1 MPARLSS
8 MEISDDNSSTPR
20 AAANGYAPAPAL
32 ANDENAT
39 NRRKSVRVVKKPKL
53 FVQEP
58 VVKMGAKRKRAEAQA
73 EDDASEKEDANEDED
88 EDEDEEEE
96 SEGEA
101 DVEELKEKRRKSAA
115 KRKAKAPAKP
125 AAKRV
130 KKTRAAPAAVAKKTP
145 GPKSVN
151 GPAPKARRGRAKQA
165 ASGGSAEG
173 LYTEVFLRGK
183 TLDAVAAE
191 WVSLYQRSAP
201 EAMRDVVNFVLRS
214 AGCELEVTVH
224 DIEDQDNVTGRLSDL
239 QDEYQAQNIT
249 DYPLVLKTKIGP
261 PFRATLT
268 GFIKSLILTAHA
280 SSVLYEDLAL
290 IENFQVWVTTMS
302 SSAIRP
308 FRHTAT
314 VVSLAAVSTLCEV
327 ASEIAESTAK
337 SLRQLESEKKKAR
350 VNKGRIGALQEKV
363 DDGSSKRETVEGVI
377 KDIFDT
383 VFVHRY
389 RDVDPKI
396 RADCVQALGHWIVT
410 LPELFFEGQYLRYLG
425 WVLSD
430 TSPPTR
436 SEVVKQLQKLFKN
449 QNNVGGLRHFI
460 ERFRSRLVEMATR
473 DADAG
478 VRASTVELL
487 DSIREAGMLEPDDVD
502 TVGRLI
508 FDSEARVRKA
518 VVGFFAE
525 NINDLY
531 DSKIEELGGEEAIE
545 DVLVGDS
552 DEDFENPRTAW
563 VKLKCLVEVLSSYDS
578 EDHEELPSQIERGPA
593 GGSDVLV
600 TAGVESRFSLA
611 AQALY
616 EKIPEIREWETLAGY
631 LLFDHSSTTSR
642 GNGSD
647 DVEVALKTACKLDEK
662 EEIIL
667 LEVLNAAVRLNLMR
681 SDEQEAAKKGKRK
694 KAPKRDSLE
703 HQETAARHLAQ
714 LIPSLLNKFGAVP
727 DAASAVLRLEHVL
740 NLDVFQEPGQESGA
754 YSSLLDNINR
764 QFMTHGHQAVLV
776 EASAA
781 LLHARSFEELGE
793 VTEGKVQS
801 LWEDTVATLHSLT
814 QGKDIGT
821 RGRLTVNVLT
831 GLSNTVRRLGNLAS
845 ISDCV
850 EVFEKVP
857 APSGKRR
864 SGTAASEE
872 PLKVLLAI
880 LNRGEWIKEK
890 EEIGELENE
899 LVLGAMKAVLFYF
912 MWKKRTLQEKL
923 IAGDEIADVD
933 IDQLQDCREDFVSKL
948 TLTIQTRLAADNLR
962 LAAIGT
968 LLDLYT
974 LFATLHQ
981 ASLIHKPDPED
992 PEAAETTQRIF
1003 TLIQEIP
1010 PDLQS
1015 LITASYTTVEK
1026 AYAKKS
1032 RRTLEQAEDDEPID
1046 DEEDDQEDE
1055 DEGEAERQNQALL
1068 LEQSLCQLTGKI
1080 VLAIIARLIDTEGEG
1095 EGPGE
1100 GRMRERLMRNRGR
1113 LGANFKEVVGY
1124 LEEEKAKGKRGA
1136 ASGKKKKG
1144 KEGKAVAVSEEV
1156 VVEDEEGDG
1165 DVEMGYADEEE
1176 ELRIRELV
1184 VDDGEEEDG
1193 GGGGGGGGEEYGD
1206 DGDEDEV
1213 MGD

>member
-1 MPARLSS
+1 M
-8 MEISDDNSSTPR
+8 
-20 AAANGYAPAPAL
+20 
-32 ANDENAT
+32 
-39 NRRKSVRVVKKPKL
+39 
-53 FVQEP
+53 
-58 VVKMGAKRKRAEAQA
+58 
-73 EDDASEKEDANEDED
+73 
-88 EDEDEEEE
+88 
-96 SEGEA
+96 
-101 DVEELKEKRRKSAA
+101 
-115 KRKAKAPAKP
+115 
-125 AAKRV
+125 
-130 KKTRAAPAAVAKKTP
+130 
-145 GPKSVN
+145 
-151 GPAPKARRGRAKQA
+151 
-165 ASGGSAEG
+165 
-173 LYTEVFLRGK
+173 
-183 TLDAVAAE
+183 
-191 WVSLYQRSAP
+191 
-201 EAMRDVVNFVLRS
+201 
-214 AGCELEVTVH
+214 
-224 DIEDQDNVTGRLSDL
+224 
-239 QDEYQAQNIT
+239 
-249 DYPLVLKTKIGP
+249 
-261 PFRATLT
+261 T
-268 GFIKSLILTAHA
+268 GFIKSMILTAHA

-337 SLRQLESEKKKAR
+337 SLRQLESEKKKPRTNKDR
-350 VNKGRIGALQEKV
+350 VGALQQKV
-363 DDGSSKRETVEGVI
+363 DDGGAKRETVEGII

-389 RDVDPKI
+389 RDVDPRI

-436 SEVVKQLQKLFKN
+436 LEVVKQLQRLFKN

-531 DSKIEELGGEEAIE
+531 DSKIEEVGGEEAIE
-545 DVLVGDS
+545 DVLVGDG

-563 VKLKCLVEVLSSYDS
+563 VKLKCLVEVLNSYDS
-578 EDHEELPSQIERGPA
+578 EDREELPSQIERGPP

-600 TAGVESRFSLA
+600 AAGVESRFSLA

-642 GNGSD
+642 GKSSD
-647 DVEVALKTACKLDEK
+647 DVETALKDACKLDEK
-662 EEIIL
+662 EEVIL
-667 LEVLNAAVRLNLMR
+667 LEVLNAAVRLSLVR
-681 SDEQEAAKKGKRK
+681 SDDQEPARRGKKK

-714 LIPSLLNKFGAVP
+714 MIPSLLNKFGAVP

-740 NLDVFQEPGQESGA
+740 NLDVFQEAGQESGA
-754 YSSLLDNINR
+754 YSSLLDNINK
-764 QFMTHGHQAVLV
+764 QFMTHGDQSVLV

-781 LLHARSFEELGE
+781 LLHARSFEELEE

-801 LWEDTVATLHSLT
+801 LWEDTVATLHSLV
-814 QGKDIGT
+814 QGKNLGV
-821 RGRLTVNVLT
+821 RGRLNVNVLT
-831 GLSNTVRRLGNLAS
+831 GLSNAVRRLGNLAS

-857 APSGKRR
+857 VAPGKRR
-864 SGTAASEE
+864 SGTPAPEE

-880 LNRGEWIKEK
+880 LGRGEWRMGES
-890 EEIGELENE
+890 EEIGERENE
-899 LVLGAMKAVLFYF
+899 LVLAAMKTLLFYF
-912 MWKKRTLQEKL
+912 MWKVRALQEK
-923 IAGDEIADVD
+923 ITAGDEIADVD
-933 IDQLQDCREDFVSKL
+933 IDRLQDWREDFISKL
-948 TLTIQTRLAADNLR
+948 TTTVQTRLGTDNLR
-962 LAAIGT
+962 LAATGT
-968 LLDLYT
+968 LVDLYT
-974 LFATLHQ
+974 LFATLRQ
-981 ASLIHKPDPED
+981 ASQRKRKLKPSSED
-992 PEAAETTQRIF
+992 AEAAETNQRIF
-1003 TLIQEIP
+1003 SLIQEIT

-1015 LITASYTTVEK
+1015 LITGSYTAVEK

-1032 RRTLEQAEDDEPID
+1032 KRTLEQAEDDEPID
-1046 DEEDDQEDE
+1046 DDEEQEEDE
-1055 DEGEAERQNQALL
+1055 DDDDEDARRERQNQALL
-1068 LEQSLCQLTGKI
+1068 QEQKLCELTGKI
-1080 VLAIIARLIDTEGEG
+1080 VLAVIARVLDASGPMEGK
-1095 EGPGE
+1095 
-1100 GRMRERLMRNRGR
+1100 MKERLERNRGR
-1113 LGANFKEVVGY
+1113 LGANFKEVVGF
-1124 LEEEKAKGKRGA
+1124 LDEPKTAAEGVKGKKGR
-1136 ASGKKKKG
+1136 KKKEKG
-1144 KEGKAVAVSEEV
+1144 AHAAAAVSEEMV
-1156 VVEDEEGDG
+1156 TADDDENAAEMHGAEDG
-1165 DVEMGYADEEE
+1165 DEEE

-1184 VDDGEEEDG
+1184 VDDTTTAAGAEDAMDVDPERDDDGGDG
-1193 GGGGGGGGEEYGD
+1193 GGED
-1206 DGDEDEV
+1206 DDDI